1 MRNVLQILED
11 YNFQARVLY
20 PEKLSLKLEE
30 EEKKSFSWPK
40 QVKAIMNMKPALKRI
55 LEEMLGMEK
64 NDKS

>member
-20 PEKLSLKLEE
+20 PEKLSLKMEE
-30 EEKKSFSWPK
+30 EEKKSFSWAK
-40 QVKAIMNMKPALKRI
+40 QVRAILNMKPALKRTP
-55 LEEMLGMEK
+55 EEMLGMEK